1 MHFDRRTM
9 IQTASGLVLLAGF
22 APQGLWAAPLEG
34 DPFTLGV
41 ASGDPWP
48 DGFVLW
54 TRLAPKPM
62 EPGGGMPMKAVA
74 VSWDVA
80 EDERFTRIAQTGEA
94 YARPELGH
102 SVHVEVE
109 GLKPGRRYW
118 YRFRVGPAT
127 SQVGTV
133 RTAPP
138 AGAQVDRVRIAVA
151 GCQHWE
157 GGYYTAL
164 QHLSQEPE
172 LDAVFHYGDYI
183 YEHWAQRVCPKSDGK
198 PVCVREHVGDET
210 YSLDDYRRRY
220 AQYKSDPDL
229 QAAHRSV
236 AFLSTFDDHEVDNNW
251 VGFYDESGT
260 PRTVFLLR
268 RFAAMQAWY
277 EHMPVRRSQFPR
289 ARDMIAHRR
298 LDYGNLLRIHLLDTR
313 SNRSDQVCEDG
324 KRKPCPP
331 AAHDGATVLGE
342 DQEKWLDQGLGG
354 TSHWN
359 LLAQQIL
366 VMPFDRRKA
375 DQTDPNLATDTWDGY
390 RPARARLVDS
400 IRRHRLSNVVIAS
413 GDYHKHFA
421 GTVPLREDALDGEMV
436 ATEFLATS
444 ISTNGDAK
452 PIPGHETLM
461 RNNPH
466 VALFEDQRGY
476 QVFDITK
483 ERWLTEIKGVE
494 QVSRRGGALSTI
506 ATFAV
511 TPDRA
516 QLHKA

>member
-62 EPGGGMPMKAVA
+62 ERGGGMPMKAVA

-80 EDERFTRIAQTGEA
+80 EDERFAKIAQTGEA

-102 SVHVEVE
+102 SVHVEVA

-118 YRFRVGPAT
+118 YRFRVGGAM
-127 SQVGTV
+127 SQTGTV

-138 AGAQVDRVRIAVA
+138 AGAPVDRVRIAVA

-157 GGYYTAL
+157 GGYYTAF
-164 QHLSQEPE
+164 QHLAQEPE

-183 YEHWAQRVCPKSDGK
+183 YEHWAQRVCPKTDGK
-198 PVCVREHVGDET
+198 PVCVREHIGDET
-210 YSLDDYRRRY
+210 YSLDDYRLRY

-251 VGFYDESGT
+251 VGFFDETGT

-277 EHMPVRRSQFPR
+277 EHMPVRRSQFPK
-289 ARDMIAHRR
+289 ARDMLAHRR
-298 LDYGNLLRIHLLDTR
+298 LDYGSLLRIHVLDTR

-331 AAHDGATVLGE
+331 AAHDGVTVLGE
-342 DQEKWLDQGLGG
+342 EQEKWLDQGLGG
-354 TSHWN
+354 KAQWN

-375 DQTDPNLATDTWDGY
+375 DQNDPNLATDTWDGY
-390 RPARARLVDS
+390 RPARARLIDS

-444 ISTNGDAK
+444 ISTNGDGK
-452 PIPGHETLM
+452 PIPGHQTLM
-461 RNNPH
+461 SNNPH

-476 QVFDITK
+476 QVFDITE
-483 ERWLTEIKGVE
+483 ERWLTQIKGVD
-494 QVSRRGGALSTI
+494 QVSRRSGTLSTI

-516 QLHKA
+516 KLHKA

>member
-1 MHFDRRTM
+1 MQFDRRTL
-9 IQTASGLVLLAGF
+9 IQMASGLVLLGGF
-22 APQGLWAAPLEG
+22 VPQGLWAASLEG

-54 TRLAPKPM
+54 TRLAPKPL
-62 EPGGGMPMKAVA
+62 ERGGGMPMKAVA
-74 VSWDVA
+74 VGWEVA
-80 EDERFTRIAQTGEA
+80 EDERFAKIAQKGES

-102 SVHVEVE
+102 SVHVEVA

-118 YRFRVGPAT
+118 YRFRVGSAI
-127 SQVGTV
+127 SQIGTV

-138 AGAQVDRVRIAVA
+138 AGAPVDRVRIAVA

-157 GGYYTAL
+157 GGYYTAF
-164 QHLSQEPE
+164 QHLANEPD

-183 YEHWAQRVCPKSDGK
+183 YEHWAQRVCPKTDGK
-198 PVCVREHVGDET
+198 PVCVREHIGDET
-210 YSLDDYRRRY
+210 YSIDDYRRRY

-229 QAAHRSV
+229 QAVHRSV
-236 AFLSTFDDHEVDNNW
+236 AFLPTFDDHEVDNNW
-251 VGFYDESGT
+251 VGFFDESGT
-260 PRTVFLLR
+260 PRSVFLLR

-277 EHMPVRRSQFPR
+277 EHMPVRASQFPR
-289 ARDMIAHRR
+289 VRDMLAYRR
-298 LDYGNLLRIHLLDTR
+298 LDYGGLLRIHLLDTR
-313 SNRSDQVCEDG
+313 SFRSDQVCDDG
-324 KRKPCPP
+324 KQKPCTP
-331 AAHDGATVLGE
+331 AQHNGATVLG
-342 DQEKWLDQGLGG
+342 DAQEKWLDEGLG
-354 TSHWN
+354 SKARWN

-390 RPARARLVDS
+390 RPARARLIER
-400 IRRHRLSNVVIAS
+400 IRRHKLSNVVIAS

-421 GTVPLREDALDGEMV
+421 GTVPAREEVLDGEMV

-444 ISTNGDAK
+444 ISTNGDGG
-452 PIPGHETLM
+452 PIDGLDTLM

-466 VALFEDQRGY
+466 VALFADQRGY
-476 QVFDITK
+476 QIFDITK
-483 ERWLTEIKGVE
+483 ERWQTDIKGVD
-494 QVSRRGGALSTI
+494 QISRPGGKLSTL
-506 ATFAV
+506 ARFAV

-516 QLHKA
+516 ALHRA

>member
-62 EPGGGMPMKAVA
+62 ERGGGMPMKAVA

-80 EDERFTRIAQTGEA
+80 EDERFAKIAQTGEA

-102 SVHVEVE
+102 SVHVEVA

-118 YRFRVGPAT
+118 YRFRVGGAM
-127 SQVGTV
+127 SQTGTV

-138 AGAQVDRVRIAVA
+138 AGAPVDRVRIAVA

-157 GGYYTAL
+157 GGYYTAF
-164 QHLSQEPE
+164 QHLAQEPE

-183 YEHWAQRVCPKSDGK
+183 YEHWAQRVCPKTGGK
-198 PVCVREHVGDET
+198 PVCVREHIGDET
-210 YSLDDYRRRY
+210 YSLDDYRLRY

-251 VGFYDESGT
+251 VGFFDESGT

-277 EHMPVRRSQFPR
+277 EHMPVRRSQFPK
-289 ARDMIAHRR
+289 ARDMLAHRR
-298 LDYGNLLRIHLLDTR
+298 LDYGSLLRIHVLDTR

-331 AAHDGATVLGE
+331 AAHDGVTVLGE
-342 DQEKWLDQGLGG
+342 EQEKWLDQGLGG
-354 TSHWN
+354 KAQWN

-375 DQTDPNLATDTWDGY
+375 DQNDPNLATDTWDGY
-390 RPARARLVDS
+390 RPARARLIDS

-421 GTVPLREDALDGEMV
+421 GTVPLREDDLDGDMV

-444 ISTNGDAK
+444 ISTNGDGG
-452 PIPGHETLM
+452 PIKGRDTLM

-483 ERWLTEIKGVE
+483 ERWLTQIKGVD
-494 QVSRRGGALSTI
+494 QVSRRGGTLSTL

-516 QLHKA
+516 KLHRA